1 MMKQY
6 LRFSIV
12 TIFFMVCVAYVI
24 MLSNPAEA
32 KEFSE
37 NGVLLTPENA
47 PQLTDLFENMDK
59 GPHQKFVSAESC
71 LQCHQK
77 KQTKEGVGDIPKIPH
92 SYKSNCLE
100 CHTLPE

>member
-6 LRFSIV
+6 VRYSIV
-12 TIFFMVCVAYVI
+12 TIFFMMCVAYVVI
-24 MLSNPAEA
+24 LSNPGKA

-37 NGVLLTPENA
+37 IGVLLISENA
-47 PQLTDLFENMDK
+47 TQLPDLFEDMDQ

-77 KQTKEGVGDIPKIPH
+77 KQTIEGVGDIPKIPH

-100 CHTLPE
+100 CHTLPK

>member
-12 TIFFMVCVAYVI
+12 TIFFMVCVAYVVI
-24 MLSNPAEA
+24 LSNPGKA

-37 NGVLLTPENA
+37 NGVLLISENA
-47 PQLTDLFENMDK
+47 PQLTDLFENIDK

-71 LQCHQK
+71 LQCDQK
-77 KQTKEGVGDIPKIPH
+77 NTDDRGSGRY
-92 SYKSNCLE
+92 S
-100 CHTLPE
+100 